1 MKYITDKKRHWS
13 ENVFWVIILSLAITT
28 SGFLIYESFR
38 KWQMAPVIV
47 SFSEKFI
54 NIWEIPFA
62 SITICPIVGVNPIR
76 NLSMNFTG
84 STERKIKTVS
94 WKSDLVNATELFTE
108 VATTEGFCFAFN
120 MMRYDDIF
128 HKDT

>member
-1 MKYITDKKRHWS
+1 M
-13 ENVFWVIILSLAITT
+13 FWVIILSLAITA

-62 SITICPIVGVNPIR
+62 AITICPIVGVNSI
-76 NLSMNFTG
+76 SMNFTG
-84 STERKIKTVS
+84 STERKIKSVL

-108 VATTEGFCFAFN
+108 VATTEGICFAFN

-128 HKDT
+128 HRDM